1 LAGRV
6 PLKIIYLMVRLV
18 AALAVL
24 VFRRD
29 LAREAE
35 LLVLRHENAV
45 LRRHA
50 GRIRYE
56 PADRVWFTALT
67 RLIPRERWAEVFPVT
82 PATLL
87 TWHRRLAARKYDT
100 SRRRKPGRPPAIR
113 SIARL
118 VVRLAKENPLWGYRR
133 IHGELTKLGVTIAPS
148 TVYEILRA
156 ARIGPAPRR
165 AGPTWRQFLH
175 AQATGILA
183 VDFLHV
189 DTVLLK
195 RLYVLVFIEHGTRR
209 MHLGGVTANP
219 TGEWAVQ
226 QARNLALTLGER
238 FENFRF
244 LIRDRGSNFTQSF
257 DAVFQANGTRILQTA
272 VQAPRMNATCERPL
286 GTLRRE
292 LLDRMLILSE
302 AHLRAVLI
310 EYQAHYNTARPHQG
324 IAQRVPGY
332 ECEVPGVTAV
342 NLDVQRIRRKSIL
355 NGLINEYS
363 RAARRLDETAGQEPD
378 PILERD
384 RLENRIRQ
392 VTDLEPRHQLH
403 NKQNRTRRRGCGA
416 DLCPVTAQVRVTS
429 MPGISEV
436 PHRSMAVSSV
446 AGLAGQ
452 GAAAR
457 LPLVVRSCRRAST
470 GPSADWAETMAG
482 GCFSDMPCR
491 SQGWQGDDGSIGCGR
506 TQLDVM
512 GHDPKRASR

>member
-6 PLKIIYLMVRLV
+6 SIKIICLMVRLV

-24 VFRRD
+24 VFRKE
-29 LAREAE
+29 LAKEAE

-67 RLIPRERWAEVFPVT
+67 RLIPRRRWAGVFPVT
-82 PATLL
+82 RATLL
-87 TWHRRLAARKYDT
+87 AWHRRLAARKYDT
-100 SRRRKPGRPPAIR
+100 SRRRNPGRPPVIR

-156 ARIGPAPRR
+156 AGIGPAPRR

-175 AQATGILA
+175 AQAAGILA

-219 TGEWAVQ
+219 TGEWTVQ

-238 FENFRF
+238 FENSRF
-244 LIRDRGSNFTQSF
+244 LIRDRGSNFTESF
-257 DAVFQANGTRILQTA
+257 DAVFQANGTRILRTA
-272 VQAPRMNATCERPL
+272 AQAPRMNATCERLL

-292 LLDRMLILSE
+292 LLDRTLVLGE
-302 AHLRAVLI
+302 AHLRAVLTD
-310 EYQAHYNTARPHQG
+310 YQVHYDTARPHQG
-324 IAQRVPGY
+324 MAQRVPD
-332 ECEVPGVTAV
+332 CDREVPGVTAV
-342 NLDVQRIRRKSIL
+342 NLDVQQIRRKPVL

-363 RAARRLDETAGQEPD
+363 RAA
-378 PILERD
+378 
-384 RLENRIRQ
+384 
-392 VTDLEPRHQLH
+392 
-403 NKQNRTRRRGCGA
+403 
-416 DLCPVTAQVRVTS
+416 
-429 MPGISEV
+429 
-436 PHRSMAVSSV
+436 
-446 AGLAGQ
+446 
-452 GAAAR
+452 
-457 LPLVVRSCRRAST
+457 
-470 GPSADWAETMAG
+470 
-482 GCFSDMPCR
+482 
-491 SQGWQGDDGSIGCGR
+491 
-506 TQLDVM
+506 
-512 GHDPKRASR
+512 